1 MKYVRM
7 PIEAE
12 SPEQVGFDRIRF
24 NLCESSMRDRPLSDL
39 HLDAEEFAKLL
50 LAYGDHM
57 GHPGLRERIAA
68 VSGVVSDEVLVTAGA
83 AGALFLFATSLL
95 DRGDHLVVM
104 RPNYATNIET
114 PRAIE
119 ADISY
124 LDLSFAEGY
133 RLDLDKLAAL
143 IRPNTKYISLTC
155 PHNPTGTMI
164 PETDLRAILRMVESR
179 NCWLLFDETYREL
192 AYDQMLPTAA
202 SLSERAVSVST
213 FSKTYGIP
221 GIRVGWLLCRNQEL
235 LQLLLSAK
243 EQIGICGSA
252 VDEELAYQAML
263 RRVEWM
269 PEIQRRVREAFHTVR
284 RWMEGNPYFE
294 WVEPQGSVVCFPRI
308 RPELAVDIDHFY
320 QVLNERYG
328 TFVGPGHWFEQP
340 RSQMRVGFGWPTP
353 EELAQGL
360 QNLNQAIQD
369 VLAGK

>member
-12 SPEQVGFDRIRF
+12 SPEQVGYERIRF

-39 HLDAEEFAKLL
+39 HLDPGEFFKLL

-68 VSGVVSDEVLVTAGA
+68 VSGVASNEVLVTGGA
-83 AGALFLFATSLL
+83 AGALFIFATSLL
-95 DRGDHLVVM
+95 DRGDHLVVV

-124 LDLSFAEGY
+124 LDLSFAEDY

-164 PETDLRAILRMVESR
+164 PETDLRAVIRMVESR
-179 NCWLLFDETYREL
+179 NCWFLFDETYREM
-192 AYDQMLPTAA
+192 AYEHMLPTAA
-202 SLSERAVSVST
+202 SLSERAVSVSS

-221 GIRVGWLLCRNQEL
+221 GIRVGWLLCRDRKL

-269 PEIQRRVREAFHTVR
+269 PWIHRRVQEAFHTVR
-284 RWMEGNPYFE
+284 CWIEGNPYFE

-308 RPELAVDIDHFY
+308 RPELAVDIDRFY

-340 RSQMRVGFGWPTP
+340 RSHMRVGFGWPTQ

-360 QNLNQAIQD
+360 QNLNQAVQD
-369 VLAGK
+369 VLDGK